1 MATYRTAD
9 TVCEFEIDKV
19 KGSRFLAKLW
29 PVRDVAEAQEM
40 LAARRTEHRD
50 ATHHCWAY
58 RLGLDPES
66 RRFSDDG
73 EPAGTAGRPILQEI
87 DGRRLTNVLLVVTRY
102 YGGTKLGTGGLLR
115 AYSEAASE
123 LLDRVPIR
131 EVTIT
136 RRLVCRFDYELTGP
150 VMATLATFRLQPAAA
165 SYDELTTL
173 EIEVPEEQE
182 EELRRQLRDATT
194 GRILFPPQEP
204 PPK

>member
-9 TVCEFEIDKV
+9 AVCEYEIDKV
-19 KGSRFLAKLW
+19 KGSRFIAKLW
-29 PVRDVAEAQEM
+29 PVRDAHEAQEM
-40 LAARRTEHRD
+40 LAARRAEHRD

-87 DGRRLTNVLLVVTRY
+87 DARRLTNVLLVVTRY

-115 AYSEAASE
+115 AYSESASA
-123 LLDRVPIR
+123 LLDRVEIR
-131 EVTIT
+131 EVMIT
-136 RRLVCRFDYELTGP
+136 RRLICRFDYDLTGA
-150 VMATLATFRLQPAAA
+150 VMATLAAFRVQPAAA

-173 EIEVPEEQE
+173 DLDVPEEQE

-194 GRILFPPQEP
+194 GRILFPAQEP
-204 PPK
+204 PK